1 MDIDARTRAEVS
13 EEAQPKLSNIVLT
26 VIVLVFPPSVKPIS
40 DRQYFQVSN
49 LGRIL
54 CKIWPSTRYVL
65 GFLSRQPS
73 QVQIVGN
80 LYVWVS
86 KASFDSEWSDSLSA
100 SHFLPPSCIT
110 WQLSINSYSSFTD
123 GVGVILVDPAEM
135 SNLGWMCF
143 DLRRR
148 RDTSEYFTMRTT
160 TARDE

>member
-1 MDIDARTRAEVS
+1 MRGTLILDFFFSAGYSNLQTNIAAVDVMDTDARTRVEVS
-13 EEAQPKLSNIVLT
+13 EGVLPQPKLPNIMLT
-26 VIVLVFPPSVKPIS
+26 AMVLVFPPSVKPIS

-100 SHFLPPSCIT
+100 SHFLHPHASHGNY
-110 WQLSINSYSSFTD
+110 QLIFIPLSLMGS
-123 GVGVILVDPAEM
+123 V
-135 SNLGWMCF
+135 
-143 DLRRR
+143 
-148 RDTSEYFTMRTT
+148 
-160 TARDE
+160 